1 LREVRVDAEART
13 ATCDGGATWD
23 DFDPP
28 CQRHGLAT
36 TGGTFGDTGV
46 AGLTLGGGIGHLIG
60 AFGLTLD
67 NLLGATAVTADGR
80 VVRASESENGDL
92 FWALRGGGGNFGVV
106 VDFTFR
112 LHPVGRLLGG
122 FLQYELAD
130 AAQAIAVWRDV
141 MARAPD
147 NLSCFAVVYR
157 SDEKGEGAIVSV
169 ALLEDGSQDGRECVD
184 ELINR
189 TSPALNAL
197 RPMFYPELQDIFG
210 RQPFGMRNYWSGRFV
225 RELPDELID
234 ASVAHIASTDLP
246 GSILFEPIH
255 GAAARVPPEATAFA
269 GREARY
275 NVTYVGT
282 WTDPGQ
288 DERLI
293 DHVRAHTAGLKPW
306 TIGGGYLNYASE
318 AVEEGLETDYGAE
331 RLARLRAVKRDYDPA
346 NAFRFN
352 HNIAPG

>member
-1 LREVRVDAEART
+1 
-13 ATCDGGATWD
+13 
-23 DFDPP
+23 
-28 CQRHGLAT
+28 
-36 TGGTFGDTGV
+36 
-46 AGLTLGGGIGHLIG
+46 
-60 AFGLTLD
+60 
-67 NLLGATAVTADGR
+67 
-80 VVRASESENGDL
+80 
-92 FWALRGGGGNFGVV
+92 
-106 VDFTFR
+106 
-112 LHPVGRLLGG
+112 
-122 FLQYELAD
+122 
-130 AAQAIAVWRDV
+130 
-141 MARAPD
+141 
-147 NLSCFAVVYR
+147 
-157 SDEKGEGAIVSV
+157 
-169 ALLEDGSQDGRECVD
+169 
-184 ELINR
+184 
-189 TSPALNAL
+189 
-197 RPMFYPELQDIFG
+197 MFYPELQDIFG